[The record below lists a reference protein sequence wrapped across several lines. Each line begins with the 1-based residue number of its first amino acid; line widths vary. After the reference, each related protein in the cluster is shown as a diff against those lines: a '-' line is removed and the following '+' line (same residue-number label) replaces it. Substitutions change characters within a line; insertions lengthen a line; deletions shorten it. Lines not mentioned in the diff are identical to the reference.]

1 MEKTM
6 LLSFRIKYLLF
17 SIPVWM
23 WVVTPSVTNASTEGK
38 KMVSSHDIKNSVLA
52 VPEQRYFENTD
63 GSFRDL
69 VDALS
74 KNARSETAFRG
85 VAINAPTSIALKQHA
100 TLPILMAIQQTGLRG
115 WEVGIADNC
124 LLVATDLNRRTVSFG
139 GVIRD
144 PPNKIPIPR
153 SELPL
158 DPKPTG
164 TNATSIS
171 SGVDRI
177 DAREILS
184 LPWEPGRYS
193 FTVVVFDWRSN
204 TVDVELTDGKTVP
217 AATTPPLKLNPAA
230 GTNHGLPTFLANATT
245 LPPAEKNLPSAAFQV
260 ALASAPGPRLKVTG
274 KFSIVADAFHLPVA
288 SYKVKEVDGKE
299 KTVAATVPVTLLVF
313 GKDDSRLVRGNWVL
327 PVYADQPIKAGERV
341 EGYFS
346 IDALAED
353 KFPLAAGDYV
363 AYLVIE
369 GRMVGPVAF
378 SSALAVK

>member
-23 WVVTPSVTNASTEGK
+23 WVVTPSVTEASTEGK
-38 KMVSSHDIKNSVLA
+38 KMVSSQEIKNSVL
-52 VPEQRYFENTD
+52 VLPEQYYFENT
-63 GSFRDL
+63 GELFTKMEWA
-69 VDALS
+69 VEDALS
-74 KNARSETAFRG
+74 ETDFYG

-100 TLPILMAIQQTGLRG
+100 TLPILMAHRRTGLRD
-115 WEVGIADNC
+115 WEIGFVADNC

-204 TVDVELTDGKTVP
+204 TVDVELTDGKTAP
-217 AATTPPLKLNPAA
+217 AANAPPLKLNPAA
-230 GTNHGLPTFLANATT
+230 GTNHGLPTFLANATM
-245 LPPAEKNLPSAAFQV
+245 LPQAEKNLPSAAFQV

-274 KFSIVADAFHLPVA
+274 KFSIVADAFHLPA
-288 SYKVKEVDGKE
+288 APYKVKEADGKE
-299 KTVAATVPVTLLVF
+299 KTVAAAVPVTLLVF
-313 GKDDSRLVRGNWVL
+313 GKDDSRLVRGNWIL
-327 PVYADQPIKAGERV
+327 PVYSDQPIKTGDRM

-346 IDALAED
+346 IDALAEE
-353 KFPLAAGDYV
+353 KSPLVPGDYV

-378 SSALAVK
+378 SSTPTVK